1 MVHFGL
7 LHIVGQLI
15 DVHEAAILCR
25 FQQLRFNAM
34 HRALVQLLNARP
46 PLCAQPIAHQQDL
59 LHQVLVQ
66 TVASCTERDLAAL

>member
-25 FQQLRFNAM
+25 FQQLRFNAV
-34 HRALVQLLNARP
+34 HGALVQLLKLN
-46 PLCAQPIAHQQDL
+46 LG
-59 LHQVLVQ
+59 
-66 TVASCTERDLAAL
+66 AA